1 MKIRKIK
8 LEKLIYPI
16 ILLILLF
23 LLSCNKKEESEN
35 KELDYN
41 REAAFDSQKDAEIQK
56 YNLDLRKQKTKE
68 RLPCD
73 TISVMEY
80 VFENY
85 PSGTYL
91 LESDRTTTY
100 NIPDPA
106 VIYYNENGQKYVFGI
121 VATSRPGERLIEPAN
136 IIGYDE
142 SFIDLDSTKL
152 GTPFIYLV
160 LFECHGGNLSK
171 VWEAP
176 IPSHGG
182 FNKFSLKRWN
192 YKNIPYL
199 EINFHYAQG
208 VGHINYNYFLVDGI
222 KNYPHLLMTYEGTH
236 FKRTIANVNNDK
248 FPDYYEHIF
257 YNLSDKVYS
266 KDSVAFIWNQKDSVY
281 INTKNSRQTRRY

>member
-106 VIYYNENGQKYVFGI
+106 VIYYNENGDV
-121 VATSRPGERLIEPAN
+121 
-136 IIGYDE
+136 
-142 SFIDLDSTKL
+142 
-152 GTPFIYLV
+152 
-160 LFECHGGNLSK
+160 
-171 VWEAP
+171 
-176 IPSHGG
+176 
-182 FNKFSLKRWN
+182 
-192 YKNIPYL
+192 
-199 EINFHYAQG
+199 
-208 VGHINYNYFLVDGI
+208 
-222 KNYPHLLMTYEGTH
+222 
-236 FKRTIANVNNDK
+236 
-248 FPDYYEHIF
+248 
-257 YNLSDKVYS
+257 
-266 KDSVAFIWNQKDSVY
+266 
-281 INTKNSRQTRRY
+281 